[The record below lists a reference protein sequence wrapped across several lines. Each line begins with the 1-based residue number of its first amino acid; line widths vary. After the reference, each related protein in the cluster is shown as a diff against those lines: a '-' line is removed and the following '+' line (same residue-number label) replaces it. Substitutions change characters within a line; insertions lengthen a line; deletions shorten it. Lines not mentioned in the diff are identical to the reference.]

1 MNKNKKRENFII
13 VFIVLVAFL
22 IFSITAGTAF
32 GSSYIKT
39 GDVYKFIINK
49 ISGKEIFSPS
59 WKISAEAIIWEVRVP
74 RIILSVISGGGLALC
89 GVLMQ
94 CITKNPIA
102 DPYILGISSGAS
114 AGAVAVIVFG
124 GISLGIGSVAAGAF
138 AGALLCGILV
148 FIVGTQYGKSI
159 STIRLILTG
168 LAVSTIFSS
177 ITNIFLYSAKNAGQV
192 KSAVFWTMGSLGRAK
207 WGGLFLPF
215 AVLVFVFI
223 FSLMI
228 SKSLDILILGDGS
241 AKMLGVNI
249 GFVKTSVIL
258 LSTFLISVL
267 VSLTGAIGFIG
278 LIVPHICR
286 AFCGSGHKKL
296 IIVSVLTG
304 AVFLIWCDVLARVM
318 FPPKEIPI
326 GIITSIIGG
335 PFFLF
340 MIGRN
345 RYSFGGGSKQ

>member
-13 VFIVLVAFL
+13 VFIVLVVLL

-192 KSAVFWTMGSLGRAK
+192 LSAVFWTMGSLGRAK

-241 AKMLGVNI
+241 AKMLGVII

-345 RYSFGGGSKQ
+345 RYSFGGGSK

>member
-1 MNKNKKRENFII
+1 MNKKRENFTF
-13 VFIVLVAFL
+13 VFTALAVLLV
-22 IFSITAGTAF
+22 FSITAGTAF

-49 ISGKEIFSPS
+49 ISGREIFIPS

-74 RIILSVISGGGLALC
+74 RVILSVISGGGLALC

-124 GISLGIGSVAAGAF
+124 GTSLGIATVAGGAF

-148 FIVGTQYGKSI
+148 FIIGTQYGKSI

-177 ITNIFLYSAKNAGQV
+177 VTNIFLYSAKNAGQV

-215 AVLVFVFI
+215 AVLALVFVF
-223 FSLMI
+223 SLMM

-345 RYSFGGGSKQ
+345 RYSFGGGSK

>member
-1 MNKNKKRENFII
+1 M
-13 VFIVLVAFL
+13 
-22 IFSITAGTAF
+22 
-32 GSSYIKT
+32 Y
-39 GDVYKFIINK
+39 Y
-49 ISGKEIFSPS
+49 
-59 WKISAEAIIWEVRVP
+59 
-74 RIILSVISGGGLALC
+74 
-89 GVLMQ
+89 
-94 CITKNPIA
+94 KNPIA

-228 SKSLDILILGDGS
+228 SKSLDILILGRRKCKNAGS
-241 AKMLGVNI
+241 EYRICKN
-249 GFVKTSVIL
+249 FCN
-258 LSTFLISVL
+258 TFKHIFNFCSCISYR
-267 VSLTGAIGFIG
+267 SNRIY
-278 LIVPHICR
+278 R
-286 AFCGSGHKKL
+286 AYSSSYMQSFLRKRTQKL

-335 PFFLF
+335 PFLF
-340 MIGRN
+340 IYDRKKQIFF
-345 RYSFGGGSKQ
+345 RGGSK

>member
-1 MNKNKKRENFII
+1 MKRENNRFYTA
-13 VFIVLVAFL
+13 FVLLVLLLAMSL
-22 IFSITAGTAF
+22 VIGVAF

-39 GDVYKFIINK
+39 GDVYRFIINK
-49 ISGKEIFSPS
+49 ISGREIFVSQ
-59 WKISAEAIIWEVRVP
+59 WKLSTEAIIWEVRVP
-74 RIILSVISGGGLALC
+74 SVILSGICGAGLALC

-114 AGAVAVIVFG
+114 AGAVSVIVLG
-124 GISLGIGSVAAGAF
+124 GTALGIASVATGAF
-138 AGALLCGILV
+138 IGALLCGILV
-148 FIVGTQYGKSI
+148 FAVGTQYGRNS
-159 STIRLILTG
+159 STVRLILTG

-177 ITNIFLYSAKNAGQV
+177 ITNIILYSAKNANQV

-207 WGGLFLPF
+207 WGELLIPF
-215 AVLVFVFI
+215 TVLIFVFVI
-223 FSLMI
+223 SIMM
-228 SKSLDILILGDGS
+228 SKSLDILVLGDSSAKILG
-241 AKMLGVNI
+241 MNI
-249 GFVKTSVIL
+249 AFVKTSVIL

-278 LIVPHICR
+278 LIIPHICR
-286 AFCGSGHKKL
+286 AFCGSGHKRL
-296 IIVSVLTG
+296 IIISTLTG
-304 AVFLIWCDVLARVM
+304 AIFLIWCDVGARVL

-340 MIGRN
+340 MINKN
-345 RYSFGGGSKQ
+345 RYSFGGGTK